1 MIRQNKFIS
10 TDKESKMKTIVSF
23 FGEKTEIFEQL
34 NRQAEE
40 YAGKAGF
47 AYKWMPLS
55 PFSPEEVVRHLSVA
69 DIGIIDIEP
78 YGETIFSRISHS
90 CKLLIRFGVGYDK
103 VDLPSASRHGIAVAR
118 TTGANTLGV
127 AEMAFS
133 LIMAARRKL
142 KYFDHTVARENW
154 KKVIVH
160 ETIQSTVGIVG
171 FGAIGRA
178 LTKLFQGW
186 NCDIIT
192 YDPNPDKKKM
202 EELGVRLVSL
212 EELFK
217 TADTISLHLPYTPDT
232 HHLIGEK
239 LLYAMKP
246 GAVIVNT
253 SRGNIIAEDILAQV
267 IREGR
272 ICGAGMDVFA
282 EEPLP
287 ADSPLMGQDNLMLT
301 PHISSQTIES
311 LWRIY
316 RMAIDIAADFEAG
329 KDSPHILN
337 PEYKTGSIKAYEN
350 NSA

>member
-10 TDKESKMKTIVSF
+10 PDKESSMKTIISF
-23 FGEKTEIFEQL
+23 FGERTEIFEQL
-34 NRQAEE
+34 NRQAEA

-47 AYKWMPLS
+47 IYKWIPLS
-55 PFSPEEVVRHLSVA
+55 PFSPEEAVRHLSAA

-78 YGETIFSRISHS
+78 YEETIFSRIFHS

-103 VDLPSASRHGIAVAR
+103 VDLSSASKYGIAVAR

-142 KYFDHTVARENW
+142 KYFDRAVAQKNW
-154 KKVIVH
+154 GKVIVH
-160 ETIQSTVGIVG
+160 ETIQSTIGIVG

-186 NCDIIT
+186 DCDIIA
-192 YDPNPDKKKM
+192 YDPNPDKKAM
-202 EELGVRLVSL
+202 EEWGVRLVSL
-212 EELFK
+212 EELFRA
-217 TADTISLHLPYTPDT
+217 ADVISLHLPHTPDT

-239 LLYAMKP
+239 LLCSMKP
-246 GAVIVNT
+246 GAVLVNT
-253 SRGNIIAEDILAQV
+253 SRGNIIVEDVLARVMQ
-267 IREGR
+267 EGR

-287 ADSPLMGQDNLMLT
+287 KASPLMGLDNLMMT
-301 PHISSQTIES
+301 PHVSSQTVES

-316 RMAIDIAADFEAG
+316 QMAIDIASDFEAG

-337 PEYKTGSIKAYEN
+337 SDYKNKK
-350 NSA
+350 

>member
-1 MIRQNKFIS
+1 
-10 TDKESKMKTIVSF
+10 MKTIVSF
-23 FGEKTEIFEQL
+23 FGEKTETFEQL

-47 AYKWMPLS
+47 AYKWIPLS
-55 PFSPEEVVRHLSVA
+55 PFSQDEAVRRLSTA

-78 YGETIFSRISHS
+78 YGEAIFSRIFHS

-103 VDLPSASRHGIAVAR
+103 VDLPSASKYGIAVAR

-142 KYFDHTVARENW
+142 KYFDHAVAQKDWR
-154 KKVIVH
+154 KVIVH

-178 LTKLFQGW
+178 LAKLFQGW
-186 NCDIIT
+186 DCDIIT
-192 YDPNPDKKKM
+192 YDPNPDKKTLEKL
-202 EELGVRLVSL
+202 EVRLVSL
-212 EELFK
+212 EELFR
-217 TADTISLHLPYTPDT
+217 TADVISLHLPYTPDT
-232 HHLIGEK
+232 HHLVGEK
-239 LLYAMKP
+239 LLYSMKP

-253 SRGNIIAEDILAQV
+253 SRGNIIAEDVLAKV
-267 IREGR
+267 LREGR

-287 ADSPLMGQDNLMLT
+287 ADSPLRGLDNLVLT

-316 RMAIDIAADFEAG
+316 RMAIDIASDFDAG
-329 KDSPHILN
+329 KNSSHILN
-337 PEYKTGSIKAYEN
+337 PDYKNKK
-350 NSA
+350 

>member
-10 TDKESKMKTIVSF
+10 PDKEGRMKTIVSF
-23 FGEKTEIFEQL
+23 FGERTEIFERL

-47 AYKWMPLS
+47 AYKWIPLN
-55 PFSPEEVVRHLSVA
+55 PFIPEEAVRHLSTA

-78 YGETIFSRISHS
+78 YGEAIFSRIFHS

-103 VDLPSASRHGIAVAR
+103 VDLPSASKYGIAVAR

-133 LIMAARRKL
+133 LIVAARRKL
-142 KYFDHTVARENW
+142 KYFDHAVAQKNW
-154 KKVIVH
+154 GKVIVH
-160 ETIQSTVGIVG
+160 ETIQSTIGVVG

-178 LTKLFQGW
+178 LIKLFQGW
-186 NCDIIT
+186 DCDIIT
-192 YDPNPDKKKM
+192 YDPNPDKKAL
-202 EELGVRLVSL
+202 EEMGVRLVPL
-212 EELFK
+212 DELFR
-217 TADTISLHLPYTPDT
+217 TADAVSLHLPYTPDT

-239 LLYAMKP
+239 LLHAMKP

-253 SRGNIIAEDILAQV
+253 SRGNIIVEDVLARAV
-267 IREGR
+267 REGR

-287 ADSPLMGQDNLMLT
+287 ADSPLVGLDNLTLT
-301 PHISSQTIES
+301 PHVSSQTAES

-316 RMAIDIAADFEAG
+316 QMAVDIASGFEAG
-329 KDSPHILN
+329 ENSPHILN
-337 PEYKTGSIKAYEN
+337 PDYKNKT
-350 NSA
+350 

>member
-1 MIRQNKFIS
+1 
-10 TDKESKMKTIVSF
+10 MKTIVSF
-23 FGEKTEIFEQL
+23 FGERTAIFEQL

-47 AYKWMPLS
+47 AYKWIPLN
-55 PFSPEEVVRHLSVA
+55 PFSPEEAVRHLSTA

-78 YGETIFSRISHS
+78 YGEAIFSRIFHS

-103 VDLPSASRHGIAVAR
+103 VDLSSASKYGIAVAR

-142 KYFDHTVARENW
+142 KYFDHAVGQKNW
-154 KKVIVH
+154 GKVIVH
-160 ETIQSTVGIVG
+160 ETIQSTIGVVG

-178 LTKLFQGW
+178 LIKLFRGW
-186 NCDIIT
+186 DCDIIT
-192 YDPNPDKKKM
+192 YDPNPDKKAL

-217 TADTISLHLPYTPDT
+217 IADAISLHLPYTPDT

-239 LLYAMKP
+239 LLYSMKP

-253 SRGNIIAEDILAQV
+253 SRGNIIVEDVLARAV
-267 IREGR
+267 REGR

-287 ADSPLMGQDNLMLT
+287 ADSPLTGLDNLTLT
-301 PHISSQTIES
+301 PHVSSQTAES

-316 RMAIDIAADFEAG
+316 QMAVDIASSFEAG
-329 KDSPHILN
+329 KNSPHILN
-337 PEYKTGSIKAYEN
+337 PDYKNKT
-350 NSA
+350 